1 MHTYIS
7 VRRLSRTETPDV
19 EQTNPMLARDRRL
32 KTMLRWQPKLVIRW
46 LAELVMVLIVT
57 DRGTA

>member
-1 MHTYIS
+1 M
-7 VRRLSRTETPDV
+7 